1 MFDSQKIDSY
11 FAPSIASSK
20 TKKSTVSRRE
30 RIIMLTKLALPS
42 LAALLIGVLILLPQF
57 NKDINDMTSGLI
69 TPHKG
74 ELEKFHMENSIF
86 YITDNKNMVNNFNAD
101 TLDET
106 APGSKIIKMIN
117 PKGTI
122 PTAQKDEVT
131 IQSPI
136 GYYDQNNKLLTLQ
149 SGVNLDYSTGL
160 TTTTEEMF
168 FDFNISKA
176 YGVKPI
182 NSKSDSIEVNAE
194 GFEYYK
200 DKNLLIYTGKT
211 HITIQSEN
219 IDGGI

>member
-1 MFDSQKIDSY
+1 
-11 FAPSIASSK
+11 
-20 TKKSTVSRRE
+20 
-30 RIIMLTKLALPS
+30 MLTKLALPS

-69 TPHKG
+69 TPRKG

-122 PTAQKDEVT
+122 PTAQKDEVI

-176 YGVKPI
+176 YGVKTI

-200 DKNLLIYTGKT
+200 NKNLLIYTGKT